1 MRIIGIFIFFPENFT
16 SIQIT
21 YTQSHMNKKTVQRFL
36 SYFLNALHVVLVTLM
51 VVIGLLSLFRP
62 DLMREGI
69 DWMGVQIKSWG
80 EWNYIIL
87 FVVAMSESFPFV
99 GAVVPGMNMMI
110 LVGGFFVAKQWSI
123 FPLAAGVAMIG
134 ACLGNA
140 LGYFMGRYG
149 NPETLKKYG
158 AFFGAGPREL

>member
-1 MRIIGIFIFFPENFT
+1 
-16 SIQIT
+16 
-21 YTQSHMNKKTVQRFL
+21 MNKKTVQRFL
-36 SYFLNALHVVLVTLM
+36 GYILNALHVVLVTLM

-123 FPLAAGVAMIG
+123 FPLAAGVAMVG
-134 ACLGNA
+134 ACL
-140 LGYFMGRYG
+140 
-149 NPETLKKYG
+149 
-158 AFFGAGPREL
+158 

>member
-1 MRIIGIFIFFPENFT
+1 
-16 SIQIT
+16 
-21 YTQSHMNKKTVQRFL
+21 MNKKIFRQFLGYFL
-36 SYFLNALHVVLVTLM
+36 SLLHIILVSLM

-62 DLMREGI
+62 DLMRDGI

-80 EWNYIIL
+80 EWNYVIL
-87 FVVAMSESFPFV
+87 FIVAMSESFPFV

-123 FPLAAGVAMIG
+123 FPLAAIVAMLG

-140 LGYFMGRYG
+140 L
-149 NPETLKKYG
+149 
-158 AFFGAGPREL
+158 